1 MFSVPTFYITND
13 VERALWPGWEND
25 PNYYIVT
32 YRNPYSEWL
41 KQSRKS
47 IKSKV
52 HKVEKRGLVTN
63 IFLVDGKKGSTEEL
77 MKHNQVIKFIKFI
90 KFIKSESQKVRK
102 SEKQE
107 INIIVFKPTVEVEE
121 YCKKMGWKIL
131 NPSSRF
137 AEQFE
142 EKIVQTALFQKLKL
156 RIPKTIVTT
165 IGALNAQAMNRI
177 GFPFVL
183 QFNLGHTGEGTYF
196 IRHQSDVKPF
206 QNKFPMR
213 PVRVARFIKGV
224 PLTVNAVVGK
234 KVYISAPSLQIT
246 GVPELTALPFAT
258 VGNDWSWVSR
268 NMEHG
273 TWNMEL
279 RKIVIKIGNELK
291 KKGYRGAFGVDLIT
305 ESKSEKGK
313 RKDTLYVIEVNV
325 RQVNSCVYESELQGT
340 GYRVQGI
347 VGETTMGLYFKCL
360 LGQDTGK
367 EKLPS
372 DLEGS
377 QLFMRALKDGI
388 WEKNIAPM
396 SLRGSAKPASPDPS
410 RQRQVEAD
418 GGQGGQSQSYARN
431 QRLLRRQSPPRN
443 DKSFYFLFSKLNKG
457 DSVKKNAEILRIQ
470 SDGSMI
476 EKPMKLS
483 REVQQIIPL

>member
-1 MFSVPTFYITND
+1 MFIKPTFYITND

-25 PNYYIVT
+25 LNYYIVT

-77 MKHNQVIKFIKFI
+77 MKHKKVVT
-90 KFIKSESQKVRK
+90 FIKSVTSKA
-102 SEKQE
+102 E
-107 INIIVFKPTVEVEE
+107 IPNIIVFKPTVEVEE
-121 YCKKMGWKIL
+121 WCKKMGWRLL

-142 EKIVQTALFQKLKL
+142 EKIAQTALFQKLKL
-156 RIPKTIVTT
+156 RTPKTIVTT
-165 IGALNAQAMNRI
+165 VGELKVIDDKAVLRQAQNDKDRI
-177 GFPFVL
+177 GLPAIL
-183 QFNLGHTGEGTYF
+183 QFNLGHTGEGTHF
-196 IRHQSDVKPF
+196 IRRVSDLQSF
-206 QNKFPMR
+206 QKQFPKR
-213 PVRVARFIKGV
+213 PARVSEYIAGV
-224 PLTVNAVVGK
+224 PLTVNAVVGT

-246 GVPELTALPFAT
+246 GIPELTPLPFAT

-291 KKGYRGAFGVDLIT
+291 KKGYRGAFGVDLVLGDD
-305 ESKSEKGK
+305 GK
-313 RKDTLYVIEVNV
+313 LYVIETNV

-340 GYRVQGI
+340 GYRVQGT
-347 VGETTMGLYFKCL
+347 VGETTMVLYLKCL
-360 LGQDTGK
+360 LRLDTGK
-367 EKLPS
+367 EKLPET
-372 DLEGS
+372 LEGA
-377 QLFMRALKDGI
+377 QVFVRAKNDGV
-388 WEKNIAPM
+388 WKRNIKPM
-396 SLRGSAKPASPDPS
+396 SLRGSAKPASPD
-410 RQRQVEAD
+410 
-418 GGQGGQSQSYARN
+418 GGQGGQSLSDVPN
-431 QRLLRRQSPPRN
+431 MRLLRSQRLPRN
-443 DKSFYFLFSKLNKG
+443 DNSGYFMFSKLNKG
-457 DSVKKNAEILRIQ
+457 DSVKKNVEVLRIQ

-476 EKPMKLS
+476 EKPMKLL
-483 REVQQIIPL
+483 REVQQIIPR